1 MIPDDIRQEILKCRA
16 ELLRG
21 PDAVRDAEIPAELA
35 DLDADAAFDRA
46 LLSATGSVEEK
57 KATARLAADSLRR
70 DAVMTRAAYNRVK
83 VKVKQL
89 ESEMFAL
96 QAVLKSIQIEGA

>member
-1 MIPDDIRQEILKCRA
+1 MTPDDVRTEIMKCRA

-21 PDAVRDAEIPAELA
+21 PDAIKDAEIPAELA
-35 DLDADAAFDRA
+35 GLDADMAFDKA
-46 LLSATGSVEEK
+46 LLAATGSVEEK
-57 KATARLAADSLRR
+57 KATARIAADELRR
-70 DAVMTRAAYNRVK
+70 DAVVARAIFNRMK
-83 VKVKQL
+83 TKVKQL